1 MIKILIFILI
11 TSINFSKNNSSFLE
25 PNTEKI
31 NFVYENYLQD
41 TVITNNAEIIFYD
54 SSIRFENHE
63 ILLVYHDNVVQTYNK
78 KFNQII
84 IENSE
89 KLLFNIII
97 KLLKKIKNKKFNV
110 MKNKNKI
117 IDYKIGN
124 YDALLDFKNGEI
136 NSLSI
141 NIDGRLSVAHS
152 LKYTSLESSINHFQ
166 INRPDAFVI
175 DLRD

>member
-89 KLLFNIII
+89 KLLFNINYEIFLR
-97 KLLKKIKNKKFNV
+97 KLSLLFPYITNHIFTKYLQSKQNNIFQ
-110 MKNKNKI
+110 KI
-117 IDYKIGN
+117 INSIYKR
-124 YDALLDFKNGEI
+124 DFY
-136 NSLSI
+136 NSLS
-141 NIDGRLSVAHS
+141 L
-152 LKYTSLESSINHFQ
+152 
-166 INRPDAFVI
+166 
-175 DLRD
+175 